1 LLFISIEFSLLKNC
15 KERGTNNLVIL
26 GQPFVPSYGPYF
38 SLNSPTIRRKIVL
51 SDEKMVDLK

>member
-1 LLFISIEFSLLKNC
+1 MGHGSPELLGTRHQSLSHLMP
-15 KERGTNNLVIL
+15 
-26 GQPFVPSYGPYF
+26 PFVPSYGPYF

>member
-1 LLFISIEFSLLKNC
+1 MP
-15 KERGTNNLVIL
+15 
-26 GQPFVPSYGPYF
+26 PFVPSYGPYF